1 MIIDLSY
8 VKKEQ
13 EKFLE
18 HLSKVKGYNYQKDS
32 FCVPYWLI
40 LALQSELGEI
50 LQASMIHKWWSD
62 EEVDRAHLIEE
73 CADFLAH
80 IGNLSNILNV
90 DMIFE
95 NLEIQTTA
103 PEITFNKLAYR
114 ITTLS
119 GSKRQARYQLINY
132 LVLLFLELVYS
143 LRFNLEELERAYYKK
158 LELNYNNPKFN
169 RGIE

>member
-1 MIIDLSY
+1 MIIDLRY

-32 FCVPYWLI
+32 FCIPYWLI
-40 LALQSELGEI
+40 LAIQSELGEI
-50 LQASMIHKWWSD
+50 LQASSIHKWWSD
-62 EEVDRAHLIEE
+62 EKVNKDHLIEE

-80 IGNLSNILNV
+80 LGNVSNILNV

-119 GSKRQARYQLINY
+119 GSKNQARYQLINY
-132 LVLLFLELVYS
+132 LVPLFLELVYS
-143 LRFNLEELERAYYKK
+143 LGFNIEQLEYAYKHKMKNNYERF
-158 LELNYNNPKFN
+158 
-169 RGIE
+169 

>member
-18 HLSKVKGYNYQKDS
+18 HLSNVKGYNYQKDS
-32 FCVPYWLI
+32 FCVPYWII

-50 LQASMIHKWWSD
+50 LQASSIHKWWSD
-62 EEVDRAHLIEE
+62 EKVNKGHLIEE

-80 IGNLSNILNV
+80 LGNVSNILNV

-103 PEITFNKLAYR
+103 PDTTFNKLAYR

-119 GSKRQARYQLINY
+119 GSKNQARNQLINY
-132 LVLLFLELVYS
+132 LVPLFLELLYS
-143 LRFNLEELERAYYKK
+143 LGFNIEQLECAYEHKMKKNYERF
-158 LELNYNNPKFN
+158 
-169 RGIE
+169 

>member
-1 MIIDLSY
+1 MIIDLGY

-13 EKFLE
+13 NKFLE

-50 LQASMIHKWWSD
+50 LQASMVHKWWSNEKVNED
-62 EEVDRAHLIEE
+62 HLIEE

-80 IGNLSNILNV
+80 LCNVSNILNV

-103 PEITFNKLAYR
+103 SEITFNKLAYR

-119 GSKRQARYQLINY
+119 GSKHQARYQLINY
-132 LVLLFLELVYS
+132 LVPLFLELVYS
-143 LRFNLEELERAYYKK
+143 LGFNIDQLEHAYRQKLKKNYERF
-158 LELNYNNPKFN
+158 
-169 RGIE
+169 